1 MLDDTRKALAMLPPR
16 LRWWW
21 AGMIPLSALA
31 AAAEA
36 LGAAVVFGFLG
47 VVANREEVTN
57 IPVIGFLV
65 PWVSD
70 ADDRTLTVGLGVG
83 LIVFYVL
90 RNMLLAGVTFVH
102 EGLVQRSIVA
112 VSDDLFWSYLTA
124 PYTFHLSR
132 NSANLIQQ
140 IRVSVDSAYQLV
152 LSSAAYLASELLVA
166 VALVTVL
173 SMVSPL
179 ITLVAVGLTVLL
191 LVLPNPMTRKFF
203 LKSGEQRQEA
213 DEELLS
219 GIQQSLGGL
228 KEVRLAG
235 REHFFHDWVIGQR
248 ATLGRVLHHR
258 ATMTVALRLMIE
270 TAFVTTILISVIVVT
285 LRLGP
290 GTEVLTILGLF
301 AYATFRLVPSTN
313 RITMYL
319 NHARAGHA
327 YVASVYAD
335 FTAAHRGPRWGAA
348 DTVPPLPFHEEIV
361 LDQVSYAY
369 AGREE
374 DAVRGVSLTVARGE
388 SVGIVGR
395 TGAGKSTLI
404 NLLLGLLEPT
414 AGQITVDGTDIQKS
428 LRGWQTQIGY
438 VPQEFFLIDDSLRC
452 NICFGLSDAEID
464 ERRLADVDPTCTA
477 GGARRR
483 AARRRA
489 HERRRTRRA
498 TVRWSAATRRDRE
511 GALSDSRGAG
521 LRRSDVCTRHP
532 DRKGDRAG
540 H

>member
-47 VVANREEVTN
+47 VVANREEATN

-228 KEVRLAG
+228 KEVRLAW

-348 DTVPPLPFHEEIV
+348 DTVPPPPVPRRDRPRPSVVRLRRAGGGCGAWGVADGRSRRIGRDRGSYWSRQEHTHQPAAGATRANRWTDHRRRHRHSEVAPGMADSDWIRASGVLP
-361 LDQVSYAY
+361 D
-369 AGREE
+369 
-374 DAVRGVSLTVARGE
+374 
-388 SVGIVGR
+388 
-395 TGAGKSTLI
+395 
-404 NLLLGLLEPT
+404 
-414 AGQITVDGTDIQKS
+414 
-428 LRGWQTQIGY
+428 
-438 VPQEFFLIDDSLRC
+438 
-452 NICFGLSDAEID
+452 
-464 ERRLADVDPTCTA
+464 RRLA
-477 GGARRR
+477 
-483 AARRRA
+483 
-489 HERRRTRRA
+489 
-498 TVRWSAATRRDRE
+498 
-511 GALSDSRGAG
+511 ALQHL
-521 LRRSDVCTRHP
+521 LRVE
-532 DRKGDRAG
+532 
-540 H
+540 